1 MLELGRGILPKCWG
15 GAPGPRDHRMLEA
28 LQAPGAPIL
37 C

>member
-1 MLELGRGILPKCWG
+1 MVELGRGIMPKCQGVSRTPW
-15 GAPGPRDHRMLEA
+15 PSMLEA